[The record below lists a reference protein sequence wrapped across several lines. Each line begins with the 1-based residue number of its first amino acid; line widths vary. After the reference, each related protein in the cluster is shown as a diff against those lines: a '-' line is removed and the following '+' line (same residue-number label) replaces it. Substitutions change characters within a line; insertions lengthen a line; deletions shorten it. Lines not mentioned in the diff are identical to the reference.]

1 MYLPP
6 ISGCWHLKVMKN
18 QSCGVSSVSSCHF
31 CDWTDNFIF
40 LNLPS
45 LSVKEDNNAC
55 PNPVISCLA
64 VYKCF
69 LLWEMVNV
77 AQRKLCQLSIEERKQ
92 PLCQWKCCI
101 PFDSLEST
109 QWAPRDTRRDSRA
122 EQASLLPL
130 EMNACLPGC
139 VWNAT
144 PRSLSPLER
153 NIGFWTQA

>member
-6 ISGCWHLKVMKN
+6 ISGCWHLKVMKTR
-18 QSCGVSSVSSCHF
+18 SCGVSSVSSSCHF

-55 PNPVISCLA
+55 PNSVISCLA

-69 LLWEMVNV
+69 LLSEMVSV

-92 PLCQWKCCI
+92 PLCQ
-101 PFDSLEST
+101 
-109 QWAPRDTRRDSRA
+109 
-122 EQASLLPL
+122 
-130 EMNACLPGC
+130 
-139 VWNAT
+139 
-144 PRSLSPLER
+144 
-153 NIGFWTQA
+153 